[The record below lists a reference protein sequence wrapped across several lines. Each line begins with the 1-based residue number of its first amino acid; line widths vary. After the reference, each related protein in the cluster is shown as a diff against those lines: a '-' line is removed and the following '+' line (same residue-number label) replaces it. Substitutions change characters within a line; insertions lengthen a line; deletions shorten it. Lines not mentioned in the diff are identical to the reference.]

1 MVNVMNKTEIY
12 ILSGFLGSGKTTLL
26 KQLLQAEKEKG
37 RKTAVMMNELGKVS
51 IDSDAVDT
59 DVPLKELLEG
69 CICCTIQDK
78 LEAQLQELLI
88 MEKPEVIYI
97 ESTGAAHPIE
107 VLDGILSPIFA
118 DQLHVKG
125 IISVLD
131 GHLWLERNKLS
142 PQIRQLLVEQ
152 VKHSDLLLLNKAD
165 QLTESQQAQLVFDVQ
180 GLNPKVLAL
189 LTTFSKV
196 PMEKVRNLSAGKKGA
211 NETAHVVQDLNLSTF
226 VYTFKQPVHREDFMS
241 FLHGLPDT
249 IYRMKGYIQFT
260 NSLYPELFQ
269 YSYGMP
275 IFLPENMKMPLNLVF
290 IGENIDWHNL
300 KSQLKALES
309 V

>member
-1 MVNVMNKTEIY
+1 MNKTEIY

-26 KQLLQAEKEKG
+26 KQLLLEEKEKG
-37 RKTAVMMNELGKVS
+37 RKTAVLMNELGKVS

-59 DVPLKELLEG
+59 DVPLKELLDG

-78 LEAQLQELLI
+78 LEAQLQELLV

-118 DQLHVKG
+118 DQLWVKG

-131 GHLWLERNKLS
+131 GQLWLERSSLS

-165 QLTESQQAQLVFDVQ
+165 QLTEAQQGQLVYDVQ
-180 GLNPKVLAL
+180 AINPNVLAL
-189 LTTFSKV
+189 LTTYSKV
-196 PMEKVRNLSAGKKGA
+196 PMEKVRNLSASKRA
-211 NETAHVVQDLNLSTF
+211 ESETAHVKQDLNLGTF
-226 VYTFKQPVHREDFMS
+226 VYTFKRSVHREGFIN
-241 FLHGLPDT
+241 FLQSLPDT
-249 IYRMKGYIQFT
+249 IYRIKGYIQFT
-260 NSLYPELFQ
+260 NSPYPELFQ

-275 IFLPENMKMPLNLVF
+275 IFLPENMKMPLNMVF
-290 IGENIDWHNL
+290 IGEQIDWQDIQ
-300 KSQLKALES
+300 SQLETLSAD
-309 V
+309 

>member
-1 MVNVMNKTEIY
+1 MSRTEIY

-26 KQLLQAEKEKG
+26 KQLLQAEKESG
-37 RKTAVMMNELGKVS
+37 RKTAVLMNELGKVS
-51 IDSDAVDT
+51 IDSDAVDS
-59 DVPLKELLEG
+59 DVPLKELLDG

-78 LEAQLQELLI
+78 LEAQLQELLV

-97 ESTGAAHPIE
+97 ETTGAAHPIE

-118 DQLHVKG
+118 DQVLIKG
-125 IISVLD
+125 ILSVLD
-131 GHLWLERNKLS
+131 GHLWLERRKLT

-165 QLTESQQAQLVFDVQ
+165 QLSEKEQAQLVFEVQ
-180 GLNPKVLAL
+180 SLNPSVLSL

-196 PMEKVRNLSAGKKGA
+196 PIEKVRNLSSRSKEKVQS
-211 NETAHVVQDLNLSTF
+211 AHVVHDLNLGTF
-226 VYTFKQPVHREDFMS
+226 VYTFKQPVVREKFIH
-241 FLHGLPDT
+241 FLEALPNT

-260 NSLYPELFQ
+260 NSSYPELFQ

-275 IFLPENMKMPLNLVF
+275 IFMQEDMKMPLNMVF
-290 IGENIDWHNL
+290 IGEDINWHE
-300 KSQLKALES
+300 LEAKLDS
-309 V
+309 LSAV